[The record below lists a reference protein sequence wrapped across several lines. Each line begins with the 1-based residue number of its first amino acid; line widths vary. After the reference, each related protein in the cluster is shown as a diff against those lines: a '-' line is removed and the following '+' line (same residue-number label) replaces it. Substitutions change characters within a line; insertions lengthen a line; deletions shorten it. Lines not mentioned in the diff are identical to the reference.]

1 MRLLRVY
8 TRKRGEHPDL
18 NDPVIVR
25 RGGTIEDVV
34 RSCLLVTYRLSTL
47 T

>member
-34 RSCLLVTYRLSTL
+34 RLACSSHIGPAR
-47 T
+47 